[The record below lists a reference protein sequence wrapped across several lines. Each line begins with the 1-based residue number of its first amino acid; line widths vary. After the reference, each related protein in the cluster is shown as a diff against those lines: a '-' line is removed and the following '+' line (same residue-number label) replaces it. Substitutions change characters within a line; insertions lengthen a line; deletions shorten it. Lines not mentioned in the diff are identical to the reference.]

1 MGISVGTI
9 FKWLDSDNP
18 DDSAESCLDGQCVG
32 KVTEI
37 IENPDNTDKPSVSV
51 KWWEMC
57 KLHHEID
64 PNGTGPYDLS
74 YIWQIGQ
81 LY

>member
-9 FKWLDSDNP
+9 FKWYSP
-18 DDSAESCLDGQCVG
+18 DDADEDGEPIEGCENGQCIGIV
-32 KVTEI
+32 KSL
-37 IENPDNTDKPSVSV
+37 IETVEPLVSV

-57 KLHHEID
+57 EKHKKTDES
-64 PNGTGPYDLS
+64 GTGPYGLA